1 LLWGVKSEYAW
12 PGGTEVKA
20 RAWLGGLAVV
30 LIAAGAGAHLFRGE
44 IATRLVARTAQSA
57 MSASL
62 REELPDGLHVAF
74 CGTGSPLPDR
84 TRAGPCLTVIAGAHT
99 FVFDAGDGASE
110 TLSLMG
116 IQQNE
121 IEALYLTHLH
131 SDHLDGLDTV
141 ALQHWAL
148 GSSREQLNIVGPPG
162 TARVIAG
169 LNEAYAIDQGYRTAH
184 HGPEVM
190 PPSGAGMHAT
200 EFAVPLNDGEEI
212 ELRNQDGVRIV
223 AFRVDHTPTEAVGY
237 RVEYAGRSVVI
248 SGDTSRSASLTDA
261 ARGADLLVHEAISP
275 RLDAIMHQ
283 AALDSGRQNV
293 GAIFHDI
300 LDYHTSPEDA
310 GRVAQEAQVSALVLT
325 HFLPQTPIP
334 GLTHTFVQ
342 AARST
347 YDGPVFAARDGDVIS
362 LPREGGMQRSHHL
375 RF

>member
-1 LLWGVKSEYAW
+1 M
-12 PGGTEVKA
+12 KA
-20 RAWLGGLAVV
+20 RAWGLGLLAL
-30 LIAAGAGAHLFRGE
+30 LIAGGVGVNLFRGE
-44 IATRLVARTAQSA
+44 IATGLVARTAQSA
-57 MSASL
+57 MSTSL
-62 REELPDGLHVAF
+62 REELPDGLHVVF

-84 TRAGPCLTVIAGAHT
+84 TRAGPCLAVIAGMHT
-99 FVFDAGDGASE
+99 FVFDAGDGSSE

-116 IQQNE
+116 VQQNE

-131 SDHLDGLDTV
+131 SDHFDGLDTV
-141 ALQHWAL
+141 ALQHWVL
-148 GSSREQLNIVGPPG
+148 GSSHEQLNIVGPPG
-162 TARVIAG
+162 TARVVAG

-184 HGPEVM
+184 HGPEIM
-190 PPSGAGMHAT
+190 PPSGAGMRAT

-212 ELRNQDGVRIV
+212 ELRNQDGVRVV
-223 AFRVDHTPTEAVGY
+223 AFRVDHAPTEAVGY

-248 SGDTSRSASLTDA
+248 SGDTVRSASLTQA
-261 ARGADLLVHEAISP
+261 AHGADLLVHEAISP

-310 GRVAQEAQVSALVLT
+310 GRVAQEAGVGALVIT

-334 GLTHTFVQ
+334 GLASTFVRD
-342 AARST
+342 AKTT

-362 LPREGGMQRSHHL
+362 LPRDGGMQRSHHL

>member
-1 LLWGVKSEYAW
+1 M
-12 PGGTEVKA
+12 KA
-20 RAWLGGLAVV
+20 RAWLGGLAAV
-30 LIAAGAGAHLFRGE
+30 LIAAGAGAYFFRGE
-44 IATRLVARTAQSA
+44 IATRLVERTARQAMQS
-57 MSASL
+57 SL
-62 REELPDGLHVAF
+62 PQELPDGLHAAF

-84 TRAGPCLTVIAGAHT
+84 TRAGPCLAVIAGTHL

-116 IQQNE
+116 IQQQN

-131 SDHLDGLDTV
+131 SDHIDGMDTL
-141 ALQHWAL
+141 ALQHW
-148 GSSREQLNIVGPPG
+148 GSGSAREPLNVIGPTG
-162 TARVIAG
+162 TVRVVAG
-169 LNEAYAIDQGYRTAH
+169 LNEAYAIDQGYRLTH

-190 PPSGAGMHAT
+190 PPSGAGMRAT
-200 EFAVPLNDGEEI
+200 EFTVPLADGEEV

-223 AFRVDHTPTEAVGY
+223 AFRVDHAPTDAVGY
-237 RVEYAGRSVVI
+237 RVEYGGRSIAI
-248 SGDTSRSASLTDA
+248 SGDTARSASLTQA
-261 ARGADLLVHEAISP
+261 ARGADLLVHEVISP

-283 AALDSGRQNV
+283 AALDTGRENI

-300 LDYHTSPEDA
+300 MDYHSSPEDA
-310 GRVAQEAQVSALVLT
+310 GRVAQEAQVGALVLT

-342 AARST
+342 AAKRT

-362 LPREGGMQRSHHL
+362 LPRTGGIERSHHL